1 MNHGLHT
8 TIVTLA
14 GHGVIIGLHGVVVDV
29 IVGR

>member
-14 GHGVIIGLHGVVVDV
+14 GHGVIIGLQGVVVDV

>member
-1 MNHGLHT
+1 MNNTLHT

-14 GHGVIIGLHGVVVDV
+14 GNGVIIGLHSIVVDV